1 MLSTDNTDSVILH
14 THVPMS
20 AKPKIIDVGR
30 RRRRFKIWLVI
41 AAILLLVFFSRI
53 LSIYVSALWF
63 GSLGYSSV
71 YWYIFKAKALLFLG
85 SAVLTALLLS
95 ATFLLFQRLF
105 GAYAFESRTI
115 VLNNQ
120 PFQFSPAKFI
130 RPLGWIVSVF
140 FGLVYGFQLKDSW
153 RQFALYLNQPS
164 SSTYDPIFGKSL
176 SFYLFSLPLYDLL
189 SSWLFGVAII
199 ILIAALAYSLLGL
212 PQTVLKPHVR
222 WSSGA
227 AFRAVCCALAL
238 VLLVLSWRTYLSR
251 FPFLWEDHPIF
262 SGVTYTDA
270 NYTLPALLFVCV
282 ALIIGAIV
290 SLVNAFAV
298 RRFSLLLI
306 AIGLPVVVYII
317 GVVLVPGY
325 IQAFIVKPNE
335 LERETPY
342 ITNNIEWTRRGFGV
356 EQIELRDFDAQTS
369 IAALDLPDNR
379 ATLDNIR
386 LWDWQALQDTLR
398 QIQAIRTYYDF
409 PDVDVDRYTIGGQT
423 RQMMIAP
430 REINDDKLPASS
442 RNWINERLIY
452 THGYGVTMNS
462 ANGFTPEGLPQFVLS
477 NMPVDSSSP
486 DIKVTRP
493 QIYYGE
499 LTNRYVYVRT
509 NQKEFDYPQGDQ
521 NTYTTYEGTGGI
533 RIGNRLRRMMLAWS
547 LGDLSKLPFNNDV
560 TGDSRVLINRNI
572 NEIVNG
578 VAPFLTYDSD
588 AYILVNN
595 EGRLFWI
602 IDGYTESAYFPYS
615 THHDV
620 VNHSVNYIRNSVK
633 VVIDAY
639 NGTATF
645 YVFDKQDPLIAAYRR
660 VFPAM
665 FRDAN
670 EMPADLRA
678 HVRYPET
685 LLRAQGEV
693 YNLYHTQNPRT
704 FFQREDVWKVAQRLT
719 LDKEG
724 KKQSTPIEPYYVL
737 MQLPGEPQKN
747 EFVMILP
754 FTPSGD
760 RNNLIGW
767 MAGRSDG
774 ENYGRL
780 LAYNFPKSRLIDGP
794 LQIEARIDQN
804 SQLSAQF
811 TLWNTQGSRVI
822 RGHLLVIPVGRSVL
836 FVEPIYLQAEHSP
849 MPELRIVVLATHEK
863 LAYGQNFNEAMTN
876 LLGEAATQATPG
888 QAVSSSQTGSS
899 GQAGAVQ
906 SNPSGQSGA
915 VQSNPSGQSGP
926 SASAQAGPSPG
937 ATSPQNLQQLT
948 KQAIQEFDDY
958 QRLTAQGKL
967 GEAGQKLEQHRRT
980 LEEIRKLSKP

>member
-1 MLSTDNTDSVILH
+1 MKPN
-14 THVPMS
+14 
-20 AKPKIIDVGR
+20 PKIIDVGR
-30 RRRRFKIWLVI
+30 PRRRVKIWIVVAL
-41 AAILLLVFFSRI
+41 ILLLVSFSRI
-53 LSIYVSALWF
+53 LSIYLSALWF

-71 YWYIFKAKALLFLG
+71 YWYIFKAKALLFVG

-95 ATFLLFQRLF
+95 ATFMLFQRLF

-115 VLNNQ
+115 LLNNQ

-130 RPLGWIVSVF
+130 RPLGWIVSAI
-140 FGLVYGFQLKDSW
+140 FGLIYGFQLKDSW
-153 RQFALYLNQPS
+153 RQFALYLNQPQT
-164 SSTYDPIFGKSL
+164 STYDPIFGKSL
-176 SFYLFSLPLYDLL
+176 GFYLFSLPLYDLL

-199 ILIAALAYSLLGL
+199 ILIAAVAYSLLGL
-212 PQTVLKPHVR
+212 PQTVLKPSVR

-238 VLLVLSWRTYLSR
+238 LLLVLSWRTYLSR
-251 FPFLWEDHPIF
+251 FPFLWQDHPIF

-270 NYTLPALLFVCV
+270 HYTLPALLFVAV

-290 SLVNAFAV
+290 SLVNAFTV

-325 IQAFIVKPNE
+325 IQAFVVKPNE
-335 LERETPY
+335 LDRETPY
-342 ITNNIEWTRRGFGV
+342 IANNIEWTRRGFGV

-369 IAALDLPDNR
+369 VAALDLPDNR

-409 PDVDVDRYTIGGQT
+409 PDVDVDRYTVGGQT

-477 NMPVDSSSP
+477 NMPVDSAAP
-486 DIKVTRP
+486 EIKVTRP
-493 QIYYGE
+493 EIYFGE

-509 NQKEFDYPQGDQ
+509 NQKEFDYPQGDT

-560 TGDSRVLINRNI
+560 TSESRVLINRNI

-595 EGRLFWI
+595 QGRLFWI
-602 IDGYTESAYFPYS
+602 VDGYTESAYFPYS
-615 THHDV
+615 SHHDIG
-620 VNHSVNYIRNSVK
+620 NSSVNYIRNSVK

-645 YVFDKQDPLIAAYRR
+645 YIFDKQDPLIAAYQR
-660 VFPAM
+660 VFPGM
-665 FRDAN
+665 FRDAS

-704 FFQREDVWKVAQRLT
+704 FFQREDVWSIAQRIA

-724 KKQSTPIEPYYVL
+724 KKQSAPIDPYYVL

-747 EFVMILP
+747 EFVTILP
-754 FTPSGD
+754 FTPSN

-780 LAYNFPKSRLIDGP
+780 LAYNFPKSHLIDGP

-804 SQLSAQF
+804 PQLSAQF

-822 RGHLLVIPVGRSVL
+822 RGHLLVIPIGRSVL

-863 LAYGQNFNEAMTN
+863 LAYGQNFSEAMTN
-876 LLGEAATQATPG
+876 LFGEAATQAAPS
-888 QAVSSSQTGSS
+888 QVS
-899 GQAGAVQ
+899 
-906 SNPSGQSGA
+906 
-915 VQSNPSGQSGP
+915 P
-926 SASAQAGPSPG
+926 SAQPGASPSAQPGPGPR
-937 ATSPQNLQQLT
+937 ATPPQNLQQLIDR
-948 KQAIQEFDDY
+948 AIQEFDDY

-980 LEEIRKLSKP
+980 LEEIRKLNKP